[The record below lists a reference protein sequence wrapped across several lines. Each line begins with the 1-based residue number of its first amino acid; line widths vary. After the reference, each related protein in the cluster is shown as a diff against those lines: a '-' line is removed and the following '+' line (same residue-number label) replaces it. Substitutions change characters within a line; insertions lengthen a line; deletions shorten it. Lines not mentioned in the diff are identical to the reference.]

1 MCLIQRIMRDVC
13 EIHEIISDVS
23 LALFITVS
31 IPNEISLGIKAQFK
45 PFITFIALIINVP
58 ETV

>member
-1 MCLIQRIMRDVC
+1 MRDVC